1 MPAGSDPGAAPAL
14 PRTFRP
20 LGVRMAIYVAGVL
33 LLVITAVTWF
43 SFPADIRALFTIGQR
58 ATVIGLGMMFYAA
71 GWALARSRVV
81 ATTEGLT
88 VVNGFRSRRLAWNQ
102 VLAVRLRP
110 GAPWAE
116 LDLSD
121 GTSVSAMGVQGSD
134 GDRARKQV
142 REIRALVERFT
153 A

>member
-88 VVNGFRSRRLAWNQ
+88 VVNGFRSRRFAWNQ